1 MALSSLIYPYLYV
14 CRAAKTNCLHSN
26 LSQCKNPPV
35 SPFCPV
41 FSSLSFSSLSPIF
54 LRFLTPLSLHC
65 YPWLYNARKLYR
77 KGLNRCAN
85 HPRNLCHGVRHFLY
99 VPFSSLKEYFLS
111 FSNIS
116 ISWRVTCSSMI
127 ATFSS

>member
-1 MALSSLIYPYLYV
+1 MALSSLIYPFLCVGQQRQIV
-14 CRAAKTNCLHSN
+14 CTPICLNAKIL
-26 LSQCKNPPV
+26 Q
-35 SPFCPV
+35 FIIFRPV

-54 LRFLTPLSLHC
+54 LRFLIPLSLHF

>member
-1 MALSSLIYPYLYV
+1 MALSSLIYPFWV
-14 CRAAKTNCLHSN
+14 CSGSKDKLFAL
-26 LSQCKNPPV
+26 QFV
-35 SPFCPV
+35 SMQKSPS
-41 FSSLSFSSLSPIF
+41 FSSFTQCSHLSFSSLSPIF
-54 LRFLTPLSLHC
+54 LRFLIPLSLHF